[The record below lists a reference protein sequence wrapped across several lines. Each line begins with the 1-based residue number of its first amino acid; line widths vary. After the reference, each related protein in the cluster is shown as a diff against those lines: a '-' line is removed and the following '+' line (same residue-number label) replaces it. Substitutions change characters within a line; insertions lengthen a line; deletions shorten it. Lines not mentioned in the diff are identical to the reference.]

1 MTTESTRSVETQ
13 ARAETTAPRATRKAA
28 LLDAA
33 TAVAAL
39 IGLADAVYLT
49 VSHMTGQSLRCVV
62 VSGCDAVL
70 ASRYATLPGG
80 VPLAALGA
88 VAYFAAFSLATLA
101 AFGYRS
107 ARTPLAILAALMF
120 AATIYLLYLQAF
132 VLGSFCSYCLL
143 SAIMTTIVVASVLA
157 RRFVARR

>member
-1 MTTESTRSVETQ
+1 MTTERTRAAGRQAQPDASVPAS
-13 ARAETTAPRATRKAA
+13 ARKGA

-33 TAVAAL
+33 TAIAAL
-39 IGLADAVYLT
+39 VGLADAVYLT

-88 VAYFAAFSLATLA
+88 VAYFAVFSLATLA
-101 AFGYRS
+101 AFGYPLT
-107 ARTPLAILAALMF
+107 RTPLLILAALMF
-120 AATIYLLYLQAF
+120 AATLYLLYLQAF

-143 SAIMTTIVVASVLA
+143 SAIMTTIIVVAVIA
-157 RRFVARR
+157 RRLIARR